1 MADSILSSL
10 LSKPQ
15 FIVTNES
22 DGRKMWSKLGIVDV
36 EIDASAATTDYP
48 ISDQQINQ
56 DGVVSEFLRLA
67 DIKAIKVMQPSLVR
81 VRAMCDDVSTL
92 SSVIQAFNDTKLTLS
107 ISSKSVITKNLCL
120 TDIEIDQSSDVI
132 SAAVLTILLEQAQ
145 PPSNSGFSP
154 AQFGDLSVYG
164 VSVLS
169 LATSPI
175 SALTNT
181 VKAAARNAISS
192 LSPF

>member
-15 FIVTNES
+15 FTVTNES

-181 VKAAARNAISS
+181 VKAAAKNAISS